1 MTAEHPSI
9 TALQAISEALDD
21 GRSPSRE
28 EMKRAVKASLARL
41 VEIAPGRAVEV
52 RVPPFGAVQ
61 AIEGRTHRRGT
72 PSAVVETDPA
82 TWVRLA
88 TGSLTWAEA
97 LAGGLL
103 HASGE
108 RSDLS
113 GLLPLYRFRGGE
125 TLQ

>member
-1 MTAEHPSI
+1 MTAEDPSP
-9 TALQAISEALDD
+9 TSVRAISDSLDD
-21 GRSPSRE
+21 GGSPSRE
-28 EMKRAVKASLARL
+28 DMKSAVKVSLARL

-61 AIEGRTHRRGT
+61 VIVGRTHRRGT

-88 TGSLTWAEA
+88 TGSLTWAQA
-97 LAGGLL
+97 MASGLL

-113 GLLPLYRFRGGE
+113 GLLPLYGFRGGE
-125 TLQ
+125 TIQ

>member
-1 MTAEHPSI
+1 MTSEGPS
-9 TALQAISEALDD
+9 TTSLRAISEALDG

-28 EMKRAVKASLARL
+28 EMKVAVKASLARL

-61 AIEGRTHRRGT
+61 VIEGHTHRRGT

-82 TWVRLA
+82 TWLRLA
-88 TGSLTWAEA
+88 TGSLSWAEA
-97 LAGGLL
+97 IASGQL

-113 GLLPLYRFRGGE
+113 SLLPIYGFRGME
-125 TLQ
+125 TI

>member
-1 MTAEHPSI
+1 MILPLSVTA
-9 TALQAISEALDD
+9 TLKALDSGQVPD
-21 GRSPSRE
+21 GTNV
-28 EMKRAVKASLARL
+28 KAAVKESLARL

-61 AIEGRTHRRGT
+61 VIEGHTHRRGT

-82 TWVRLA
+82 TWLRLA
-88 TGSLTWAEA
+88 TGSLSWAEA
-97 LAGGLL
+97 MALGLL

-113 GLLPLYRFRGGE
+113 RLLPIYGFHRME
-125 TLQ
+125 TIE

>member
-1 MTAEHPSI
+1 MGADAELGGFESVGLGHRG
-9 TALQAISEALDD
+9 L
-21 GRSPSRE
+21 
-28 EMKRAVKASLARL
+28 
-41 VEIAPGRAVEV
+41 
-52 RVPPFGAVQ
+52 GAVQ

-125 TLQ
+125 TLR

>member
-1 MTAEHPSI
+1 MTSNNPST
-9 TALQAISEALDD
+9 TAVRAVSAALDD
-21 GRSPSRE
+21 GEGPSRD
-28 EMKRAVKASLARL
+28 EMKAAVKASLARL

-82 TWVRLA
+82 TWLRLA

-97 LAGGLL
+97 MASGLL

-113 GLLPLYRFRGGE
+113 GLLPLYGFRGGK
-125 TLQ
+125 TIS